1 MSAPLLGPGE
11 LTVWSR
17 YVHELCGVYLD
28 DSKGYLIEARLGD
41 LLRETGSHSFT
52 ELLAKVRAD
61 LTQTLPRKV
70 IDAITTNET
79 SFFRDAAPFEL
90 LRSRLIPELID
101 RRNQTGR
108 RPIAI
113 RIWSA
118 ACSTGQE
125 AYSTAMVL
133 KEVLGDFRGYDI
145 RILGTDISDQAV
157 TQASYAHFNRLD
169 LERGLTPGQLARH
182 FEPVGDRWKLR
193 DELRARTRV
202 TPPPTVP
209 SPSRP
214 TLTGG

>member
-1 MSAPLLGPGE
+1 MSAPLLSPGE

-17 YVHELCGVYLD
+17 YIHELCGVYLD
-28 DSKGYLIEARLGD
+28 DSKGYLVEARLGD
-41 LLRETGSHSFT
+41 LVRETGSHSFT

-90 LRSRLIPELID
+90 LRSRLIPELIE
-101 RRNQTGR
+101 RRHQAGR
-108 RPIAI
+108 RPVPI

-145 RILGTDISDQAV
+145 RILGTDIS
-157 TQASYAHFNRLD
+157 NKIR
-169 LERGLTPGQLARH
+169 
-182 FEPVGDRWKLR
+182 
-193 DELRARTRV
+193 
-202 TPPPTVP
+202 
-209 SPSRP
+209 
-214 TLTGG
+214 